1 MTTNDPQ
8 AGYVAEQREPLL
20 SDADVS
26 RMCDTGNG
34 MASLEAAMLMR
45 NVRNWYEAKITSGE
59 LMVRK
64 TVSLGV
70 NRNRYGGFECPECHS
85 EYPVGC
91 DPFAIGVGEHCCCG
105 ARIIE

>member
-8 AGYVAEQREPLL
+8 AGYVAEQRELL
-20 SDADVS
+20 SDKLIDDFIAGTAADKSSARVGVIWAL
-26 RMCDTGNG
+26 RQV
-34 MASLEAAMLMR
+34 AAM
-45 NVRNWYEAKITSGE
+45 ITSGE